1 MNRYKFR
8 AKREDNGKWVYGSL
22 SNFDE
27 QSGYVYILEPF
38 IQASTLPVFTLM
50 KENLHLVDKRT
61 VGQYTGLKDKN
72 GVEIYE
78 GDIVKGFSRNAVVK
92 IGFPHNEKNHSYGVY
107 AEWTKYKLQE
117 VQYINNYV
125 FENLEVIGNI
135 YENKELLEN

>member
-1 MNRYKFR
+1 MKYKFR
-8 AKREDNGKWVYGSL
+8 AWLKNAKKMVDVTEI
-22 SNFDE
+22 NFKEKFIKIDE
-27 QSGYVYILEPF
+27 PYYPKINFCGIAIPF
-38 IQASTLPVFTLM
+38 DQIELM
-50 KENLHLVDKRT
+50 
-61 VGQYTGLKDKN
+61 QYTGLKDKN
-72 GVEIYE
+72 GIEIYE

-135 YENKELLEN
+135 FKNKELLND